1 MKLIKTF
8 LLASLLGFVSHAHG
22 QLNVNE
28 LARAIEASPDDAA
41 ALVEEAMA
49 EVSTGQVNALVERLI
64 KQFPNL
70 AEEIVFGVLSG
81 MPDASSDE
89 LLAVVGHAIETNRG
103 LAPQI
108 IVGARR
114 ATQDVE
120 GLDQQITTVARNIL
134 RSGALGV
141 TGQTSASPGTEIP
154 FDDTLRISPS
164 RASAN

>member
-22 QLNVNE
+22 QVNVNE
-28 LARAIEASPDDAA
+28 LAQAIDESPDNAA

-49 EVSTGQVNALVERLI
+49 EVSTGQTNALVERLI

-81 MPDASSDE
+81 MPDASSED
-89 LLAVVGHAIETNRG
+89 LLAVVGHAIETNRA

-108 IVGARR
+108 VLGARR
-114 ATQDVE
+114 ATQGIQ
-120 GLDQQITTVARNIL
+120 GLDQQITVVARNIL

-141 TGQTSASPGTEIP
+141 TGRTSASSGTEVT
-154 FDDTLRISPS
+154 FVETLRISPS
-164 RASAN
+164 RPTN